1 MKQFNIKRTRSVIMV
16 DYSSNQASWMTY
28 DELYEDLMVEQEIIF
43 NLAMSWFFNTNI
55 ASEKVLSNNY

>member
-43 NLAMSWFFNTNI
+43 NLAMS
-55 ASEKVLSNNY
+55 